1 MLLRVENLHTIL
13 ASSSGDVHAV
23 RGIDLHLYRGQTLCL
38 VGESGSGKSVT
49 ALSIMRLLPEAMS
62 SHPGGCVELAGNS
75 SVGADSRNGVTDL
88 LALRNNEM
96 SQIRGSRM
104 AMIFQEPMS
113 SLNPVYTVGD
123 QIAEAIRFTQPDLP
137 SVVAEE
143 IALQAL
149 QDVRIDNP
157 QERFAEYPHR
167 LSGGQR
173 QRVMIA
179 MALACKPDLLI
190 ADEPTTALDVTVQSG
205 ILKLIADL
213 QRETQMAVLFITH
226 DLGVVAQ
233 IADRVAVMKDGR
245 IVEQGQCD
253 DVLYRPEHSYTQRLL
268 ASLPEN
274 LQRFSVAAAKTE
286 KILEISKLKVYFPVR
301 SGVFRRVSSYVRAV
315 DDVSLSVNSG
325 EILALVGESGSGKS
339 TLGRA
344 IVRLLK
350 PTSGTVRYGGKDIS
364 TLSVSQLQ
372 PLRTDLQI
380 VFQDPLSSLNPRLN
394 IASTLIEPME
404 VHGIGESREHRQ
416 TLALQLLDDVNL
428 PADTLWR
435 YPHEFS
441 GGQRQRIGIAR
452 ALAVNP
458 RLVVCDEVTSALDV
472 SVQAEILELLLNLRS
487 RFGLTLIFITH
498 NISVV
503 EYISDKTA
511 VMHQGRLVEVGRTS
525 DVCGNPQHE
534 YTRKLIDA
542 VPRLGERRYVTTMSG
557 ADR

>member
-1 MLLRVENLHTIL
+1 MLLSVNNLHTVL
-13 ASSSGDVHAV
+13 ESSGGDVHAV
-23 RGIDLHLYRGQTLCL
+23 RGIDLQLQRGQTLCL

-49 ALSIMRLLPEAMS
+49 ALSVMRLLPETIA
-62 SHPGGCVELAGNS
+62 SHPQGTIELADS
-75 SVGADSRNGVTDL
+75 ADADSGVTDL
-88 LALRNNEM
+88 LAIHSSRM
-96 SQIRGSRM
+96 ASIRGNRM

-113 SLNPVYTVGD
+113 SLNPVYTVGE
-123 QIAEAIRFTQPDLP
+123 QIAEAILFTRPELP
-137 SVVAEE
+137 PSEAES

-149 QDVRIDNP
+149 RDVRIDKP
-157 QERFAEYPHR
+157 ESRFKDYPHR

-205 ILKLIADL
+205 ILKLISEL
-213 QRETQMAVLFITH
+213 QQETRMGVLFITH

-233 IADRVAVMKDGR
+233 IADTVAVMKDGK
-245 IVEQGQCD
+245 IVEQGRCEE
-253 DVLYRPEHSYTQRLL
+253 VLYRPEHTYTRRLL
-268 ASLPEN
+268 GSLPEN
-274 LQRFSVAAAKTE
+274 LERLSEVLPTAE
-286 KILEISKLKVYFPVR
+286 PILEVSQLNVQFPVR
-301 SGVFRRVSSYVRAV
+301 SGLLRRVSSYVRAV
-315 DDVSLSVNSG
+315 DDVSLSINNG
-325 EILALVGESGSGKS
+325 EIMALVGESGSGKS

-350 PTSGTVRYGGKDIS
+350 PTSGIVRYRGQDIGSLS
-364 TLSVSQLQ
+364 TSELR
-372 PLRTDLQI
+372 PLRTDLQV

-394 IASTLIEPME
+394 IITTLTEPMA
-404 VHGIGESREHRQ
+404 VHGIGESPQHRES
-416 TLALQLLDDVNL
+416 LARQLLTDVNL
-428 PADTLWR
+428 PEDTLWR

-458 RLVVCDEVTSALDV
+458 KLVVCDEVTSALDV

-487 RFGLTLIFITH
+487 RFGLTLLFITH

-511 VMHQGRLVEVGRTS
+511 VMHQGRLVEIGSTP

-542 VPRLGERRYVTTMSG
+542 VPRLGERRYLSAAAGTN
-557 ADR
+557 R